1 MMKQFFDDAVS
12 NTEARL
18 LDHYTGRLRF
28 TLEMFRLC
36 QRLYS
41 GTHRVALC
49 GVCAPFDLLNAMG
62 INSCF
67 VEFLGGVLAASG
79 SAGPFLEEA
88 EHVGFLA
95 DSCGWHRAVI
105 GAAAKGMMPVP
116 NLMVATSSP
125 CTGGVAAVEHLARTF
140 DCPLYVLAI
149 PPDDSERSVRYLADQ
164 LRSMVDFVA
173 AHTGETLDEGR
184 LREAMNKTNEA
195 REAAIEVFRLAQRIP
210 SPVRGTD
217 LKNFGLV
224 MPLFFGTEA
233 AVEIAQAY
241 RDEYAARLER
251 GIGGV
256 PGERLR
262 LMWLQEAIQFKHPLI
277 KMLEEG
283 YQAAIVVDE
292 LNDVYWEPIDVDDP
306 YVGLARRTISYP
318 FNGRVERRLK
328 QIKKLVQAY
337 KIDGAINPC
346 HWGCRQG
353 TGSRGLVGAAL
364 KELGVPVINLEV
376 DCADSR
382 NFAEGQLK
390 TRLEA
395 FMELLGSRPGRR
407 SMNERE

>member
-12 NTEARL
+12 NIEARL
-18 LDHYTGRLRF
+18 REHYTARLRF
-28 TLEMFRLC
+28 TLETTRLC

-41 GTHRVALC
+41 GTHRLAWG

-67 VEFLGGVLAASG
+67 VEFLGAVLAAAG

-88 EHVGFLA
+88 EHAGFLA

-116 NLMVATSSP
+116 DLMIAPSSP
-125 CTGGVAAVEHLARTF
+125 CTGVVATIEHLARTF
-140 DCPLYVLAI
+140 NCPLYVLAI
-149 PPDDSERSVRYLADQ
+149 PPDDSGKNVRYLADQ
-164 LRSMVDFVA
+164 LRRMVDFVSS
-173 AHTGETLDEGR
+173 HTGEALDEGR
-184 LREAMNKTNEA
+184 LREAINKTNEA
-195 REAAIEVFRLAQRIP
+195 REFAIEVFRLAQGIP

-217 LKNFGLV
+217 LMNFGFL
-224 MPLFFGTEA
+224 MPLFFGTET

-241 RDEYAARLER
+241 RDEFSARSAQATS
-251 GIGGV
+251 GV

-262 LMWLQEAIQFKHPLI
+262 LMWLQEAIQFRHPLI
-277 KMLEEG
+277 KMLEEN
-283 YQAAIVVDE
+283 YQATIVVDE

-306 YVGLARRTISYP
+306 YVGLARRTIAFP

-353 TGSRGLVGAAL
+353 TGSRGLVEATL
-364 KELGVPVINLEV
+364 KELDVPVINLEV

-390 TRLEA
+390 TRLQA
-395 FMELLGSRPGRR
+395 FMELLGSRGGRR
-407 SMNERE
+407 SMN